1 MNMHLSD
8 KTCFQKYATF
18 TGVASRPEYWWF
30 SLFQYIVYVIFLIVF
45 KSPALT
51 LLWWLGTLLPLFSAG
66 VRRLHDTGRSGWW
79 LLLPIANLIFMCQ
92 ATKINGNEYLFGIQS
107 VGVTRSGSFCA
118 NCGNSLNGHEAFCK
132 NCGTKI

>member
-1 MNMHLSD
+1 MQLSI

-30 SLFQYIVYVIFLIVF
+30 ILFQYLVYILSAILF

-51 LLWWLGTLLPLFSAG
+51 LLWWVGTLLPMWSAG
-66 VRRLHDTGRSGWW
+66 VRRLHDSGRSGWW
-79 LLLPIANLIFMCQ
+79 LLLPIVNLIFMCQ
-92 ATKINGNEYLFGIQS
+92 ATKINGNDYRFGIQS
-107 VGVTRSGSFCA
+107 EGVTRSGSFCA
-118 NCGNSLNGHEAFCK
+118 NCGNSLSVHDVFCK

>member
-1 MNMHLSD
+1 MQLSI

-30 SLFQYIVYVIFLIVF
+30 ILFYYLVYILSAILF

-51 LLWWLGTLLPLFSAG
+51 LLWWVGTLLPMLSAG
-66 VRRLHDTGRSGWW
+66 VRRLHDSGRSGWW
-79 LLLPIANLIFMCQ
+79 LLLPIVNLIFMCQ
-92 ATKINGNEYLFGIQS
+92 ATKINGNDYRFGIQS
-107 VGVTRSGSFCA
+107 EGVTRSGSFCA
-118 NCGNSLNGHEAFCK
+118 NCGNSLSGHDVFCK

>member
-1 MNMHLSD
+1 MQLSI

-30 SLFQYIVYVIFLIVF
+30 ILFQYLVYILSAILF

-51 LLWWLGTLLPLFSAG
+51 LLWWVGTLLPMWSAG
-66 VRRLHDTGRSGWW
+66 VRRLHDSGRSGWW
-79 LLLPIANLIFMCQ
+79 LLLPIVNLIFMCQ
-92 ATKINGNEYLFGIQS
+92 ATKINGNDYRFGIQS
-107 VGVTRSGSFCA
+107 EGVTRSGSFCA
-118 NCGNSLNGHEAFCK
+118 NCGNSLSGHDVFCK